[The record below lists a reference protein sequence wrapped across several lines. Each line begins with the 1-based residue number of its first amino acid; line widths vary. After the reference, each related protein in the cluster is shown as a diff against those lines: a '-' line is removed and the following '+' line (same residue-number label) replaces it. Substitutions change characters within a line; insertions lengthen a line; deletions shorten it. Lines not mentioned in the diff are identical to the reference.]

1 MFNFIDKQSD
11 LDTVNYIAKSVDIEV
26 LEKELEETAQKIKD
40 NQFEPDCEDC
50 EGCPFRKICKK

>member
-1 MFNFIDKQSD
+1 MFQKRN
-11 LDTVNYIAKSVDIEV
+11 DICYLKGKLNNGIEE
-26 LEKELEETAQKIKD
+26 LKKELEETAQKIKD